1 MLGGHSIG
9 GSGRPIPSRQRL
21 AVSQRTITIY
31 TDDLDGRPIR
41 AGRGGT
47 VGFSLDGVDYE
58 IELSAKH
65 RRELEKALAPFID
78 NGRKTKRL
86 RKRR

>member
-1 MLGGHSIG
+1 V
-9 GSGRPIPSRQRL
+9 
-21 AVSQRTITIY
+21 AVAQETITIY

-58 IELSAKH
+58 IDLSAKH
-65 RRELEKALAPFID
+65 RRELEQVLAPFID
-78 NGRKTKRL
+78 NGRKIKGLGKR
-86 RKRR
+86 K

>member
-1 MLGGHSIG
+1 V
-9 GSGRPIPSRQRL
+9 
-21 AVSQRTITIY
+21 AVAQQTITIY

-58 IELSAKH
+58 IELSARH
-65 RRELEKALAPFID
+65 RKALEQALAPFID
-78 NGRKTKRL
+78 NGRRIKGR
-86 RKRR
+86 RKPK

>member
-1 MLGGHSIG
+1 MA
-9 GSGRPIPSRQRL
+9 Q
-21 AVSQRTITIY
+21 QTITIY

-47 VGFSLDGVDYE
+47 VDFSLDGVDYE

-65 RRELEKALAPFID
+65 RRALELALAPFID
-78 NGRKTKRL
+78 HGRTIKRART
-86 RKRR
+86 RK

>member
-1 MLGGHSIG
+1 VA
-9 GSGRPIPSRQRL
+9 QQ
-21 AVSQRTITIY
+21 VITIY

-65 RRELEKALAPFID
+65 RRELEQALSPFID
-78 NGRKTKRL
+78 NGRKVTRP
-86 RKRR
+86 RTRR

>member
-1 MLGGHSIG
+1 M
-9 GSGRPIPSRQRL
+9 
-21 AVSQRTITIY
+21 Y
-31 TDDLDGRPIR
+31 TDDLDGQPIR

-65 RRELEKALAPFID
+65 RKALERALAPFID
-78 NGRKTKRL
+78 NGRRIKGR